1 MSGSST
7 APSPVESVTR
17 QPSGRRQLAA
27 RASWNLIDQAV
38 SSASNFA
45 LSILI
50 ARSVDRYAFGAFAV
64 SFTLFSFL
72 IGIVRAIGRYPLVI
86 RFGDTSQTEF
96 RRATQAATGSVCSF
110 GLLSGLLTA
119 LVGLSIGGE
128 EGAALTAMGM
138 VLPFVLLQ
146 DMWRGVLIGAGRPA
160 AATLNDAIWTVSQF
174 AALGY
179 LLAIGVDSVPA
190 LMITWGL
197 TGGLAAAFGVVQT
210 KAVPRL
216 QDTRRWLVDHWDQI
230 GFFLAEWVLV
240 LGAMQ
245 GSLLLIATWASVQ
258 EVGALRGAQVLL
270 GPLNL
275 VAASVFEFAIPEL
288 VRRPHLS
295 ARDRSRAA
303 YLVSGFLV
311 LLTLSWGGVLLIM
324 PAQFGRALLG
334 DTWSTT
340 RSVLPA
346 AILWTCAIVL
356 STGPAVVLRAL
367 GRARVSFQINALTAP
382 LLVALSLVGLRF
394 YGAVGAAAGFALA
407 NWLIAPLWWRRMRGA
422 VAEAAHTAAQDA
434 GTGSSEQS
442 PLRLLVVMGTQHEN
456 GGHRVVLELARRWNA
471 SGTSAQVFVLQP
483 ARDRVAAV
491 DSIVPIKYG
500 YRRQTRLRYAWPLV
514 LLRLSRSCRK
524 VDFVISCSETGTSLL
539 FGFIA
544 ARLTRRRFAVIVHSS
559 LNAALRDWMPS
570 RFHSMA
576 RRIHRKSD
584 ATVCVSSRLL
594 PELLATTGV
603 REDTLRVIPN
613 GIDTDRVTALARQPS
628 QPAAP
633 DGATIVASGRLSHEK
648 GFDLLIRAH
657 DRVRRAGVAHR
668 LLILGE
674 GPERINLL
682 RLVHEL
688 DVGDTVE
695 LPGFRE
701 NPFPDIVAA
710 DLFCLPS
717 RYEGFPLAVLEALA
731 LGVPI
736 VASECGSDLL
746 ADGKYGDVVAT
757 ESVEEL
763 ATAIER
769 HLREPERLRAAVL
782 HGPQLAREFAWSRIA
797 EEYRRFF
804 AEMRAYAGRN
814 SGGQKSGRTSDHS
827 SRSA

>member
-1 MSGSST
+1 LTGSST
-7 APSPVESVTR
+7 APSPVESAAG
-17 QPSGRRQLAA
+17 QPGARRQLAA

-50 ARSVDRYAFGAFAV
+50 ARTVDRHAFGAFAV

-86 RFGDTSQTEF
+86 RFGDTAEAEY
-96 RRATQAATGSVCSF
+96 RRASQAATGTVCSF

-119 LVGLSIGGE
+119 SVGLSIGGE

-160 AATLNDAIWTVSQF
+160 AATLNDAIWTVSQ
-174 AALGY
+174 
-179 LLAIGVDSVPA
+179 LAVLACLVSIGVDSVPV
-190 LMITWGL
+190 LVITWGL
-197 TGGLAAAFGVVQT
+197 AGGVAAAFGVVQT
-210 KAVPRL
+210 RAVPRL
-216 QDTRRWLVDHWDQI
+216 QDTRRWLVDHWDQF
-230 GFFLAEWVLV
+230 GFFLAEWVLL

-245 GSLLLIATWASVQ
+245 GSLLLIASWASVQ
-258 EVGALRGAQVLL
+258 QVGALRGAQVLL
-270 GPLNL
+270 GPLTL
-275 VAASVFEFAIPEL
+275 VAISVFEFAIPEL

-295 ARDRSRAA
+295 KRERLRAG
-303 YLVSGFLV
+303 YLVSGFLF
-311 LLTLSWGGVLLIM
+311 LLTLSWGGTLLIM

-334 DTWSTT
+334 DTWPTT
-340 RSVLPA
+340 RIVLPA
-346 AILWTCAIVL
+346 AILWTSAIVL

-367 GRARVSFQINALTAP
+367 GRARPGFQINALTAP
-382 LLVALSLVGLRF
+382 LLVVFSLVGLRL

-407 NWLIAPLWWRRMRGA
+407 HWLVAPLWFREMHGA
-422 VAEAAHTAAQDA
+422 VAEAARLAAKRA
-434 GTGSSEQS
+434 GTGSSEGS
-442 PLRLLVVMGTQHEN
+442 PLRLLVVMGTLQEN
-456 GGHRVVLELARRWNA
+456 GGHRVALELARCWNA

-483 ARDRVAAV
+483 ARARVAVV
-491 DSIVPIKYG
+491 DSIVPIQYG

-514 LLRLSRSCRK
+514 LMRLSRACRK
-524 VDFVISCSETGTSLL
+524 VDFVISCSEIGTSLL
-539 FGFIA
+539 FGFIG
-544 ARLTRRRFAVIVHSS
+544 ARLSRRRFAVMVHAS
-559 LNAALRDWMPS
+559 LQAALRDWMPS

-594 PELLATTGV
+594 PELLATGV
-603 REDTLRVIPN
+603 REHTLRVIPN
-613 GIDTDRVTALARQPS
+613 GIDTNRVIALARQPS
-628 QPAAP
+628 QPPARE
-633 DGATIVASGRLSHEK
+633 GATIVASGRLSHEK

-657 DRVRRAGVAHR
+657 DRVQRAGVAHR
-668 LLILGE
+668 LVVLGE

-682 RLVHEL
+682 RLVQEL
-688 DVGDTVE
+688 GVDDTVE

-717 RYEGFPLAVLEALA
+717 RYEGFPLALLEALA

-736 VASECGSDLL
+736 VASECGNELL
-746 ADGKYGDVVAT
+746 ADGRYGDIVAI
-757 ESVEEL
+757 ESVDEL
-763 ATAIER
+763 ASAIER
-769 HLREPERLRAAVL
+769 HFREPERLRAAAL
-782 HGPQLAREFAWSRIA
+782 QGPRLARGFAWPRIA

-804 AEMRAYAGRN
+804 AEMQTYTGGN
-814 SGGQKSGRTSDHS
+814 GGGQKSGRPLDHS
-827 SRSA
+827 KRSA